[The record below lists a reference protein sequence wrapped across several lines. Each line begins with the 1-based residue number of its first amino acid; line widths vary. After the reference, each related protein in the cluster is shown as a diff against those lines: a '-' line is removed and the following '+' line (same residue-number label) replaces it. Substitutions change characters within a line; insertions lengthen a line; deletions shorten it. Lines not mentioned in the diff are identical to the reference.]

1 MEKDCKECMFEPTCS
16 KDEIAG
22 CTPPEDKQTA
32 FDKRYLRMAHIWAEN
47 SYALRLQVGCL
58 MVKNKMIISDGYNG
72 MPSGFPNCCEY
83 VIAPDGTTRE
93 FDTPRGC
100 QHYVM
105 NHNGSRLVSK
115 PEVLH
120 AEANAITKIAKSGN
134 NAEGATIYVTDA
146 PCLNCAK
153 LIIQAG
159 ISRVV
164 YDRSYRDTSGIDLL
178 RQAGIKVEQ
187 IHVNRHAF

>member
-1 MEKDCKECMFEPTCS
+1 MVKDCKECMFESTCS
-16 KDEIAG
+16 KDELVG
-22 CTPPEDKQTA
+22 CIPAEDKQTA
-32 FDKRYLRMAHIWAEN
+32 FDRRYLRMAHIWAEN
-47 SYALRLQVGCL
+47 SYALRLHVGCL
-58 MVKNKMIISDGYNG
+58 MVKDRMIISDGYNG
-72 MPSGFPNCCEY
+72 MPAGFPNCCEY
-83 VIAPDGTTRE
+83 VEDLDGTKHE
-93 FDTPRGC
+93 FETPRGC

-105 NHNGSRLVSK
+105 IHNGAKLVSK

-146 PCLNCAK
+146 PCVNCAK

-178 RQAGIKVEQ
+178 AKAGIKVEQ
-187 IHVNRHAF
+187 IHPTE

>member
-1 MEKDCKECMFEPTCS
+1 
-16 KDEIAG
+16 
-22 CTPPEDKQTA
+22 
-32 FDKRYLRMAHIWAEN
+32 
-47 SYALRLQVGCL
+47 
-58 MVKNKMIISDGYNG
+58 
-72 MPSGFPNCCEY
+72 
-83 VIAPDGTTRE
+83 
-93 FDTPRGC
+93 
-100 QHYVM
+100 M

-146 PCLNCAK
+146 PCVNCAK

-187 IHVNRHAF
+187 IHVDENAF